1 MLTKSSEK
9 NPRYS
14 CELCHIET
22 NNKKDYNKH
31 LATRKHKNNI
41 SLTSVNI
48 KLPESVSLHTC
59 SACNKNYKSRVGL
72 WYHLKKC
79 TTKNKTI
86 ETNVP
91 ANTSDPLIIHLLARN
106 TELMEMLIAQNKE
119 IQKAPPTST
128 TINQTTN
135 NNNNQRFNIFNKHN

>member
-31 LATRKHKNNI
+31 LATRKHQNKI
-41 SLTSVNI
+41 SLTSINI

-79 TTKNKTI
+79 TTKNETI

-91 ANTSDPLIIHLLARN
+91 VNTNYLLIR
-106 TELMEMLIAQNKE
+106 
-119 IQKAPPTST
+119 
-128 TINQTTN
+128 
-135 NNNNQRFNIFNKHN
+135 